1 MGSDYYPNP
10 IKGVKKLKEKFSK
23 GVEVKLSKEDDTASK
38 NKKRLEAIKQNF
50 NEVPIEKETF
60 LRYVRRNQ
68 LHKGKE
74 DVLNRLNQLDFSQ
87 ANPRNHTFM
96 TELSFAGESIA
107 EGFLEVFNIEQNKA
121 VERYKKQLQ
130 VIEREDENGEKN
142 YFIGT
147 FQSDKLK
154 RLTPYR
160 SNKEELAQQLKK
172 QQKQYREQKQEQTLA
187 RQREEEN

>member
-1 MGSDYYPNP
+1 MR
-10 IKGVKKLKEKFSK
+10 ERFQK
-23 GVEVKLSKEDDTASK
+23 GVEVKLSKGDNVKDK
-38 NKKRLEAIKQNF
+38 NRKRNEAIKQSF
-50 NEVPIEKETF
+50 ADLQVKKEIF
-60 LRYVRRNQ
+60 INHVRNNN
-68 LHKGKE
+68 LHKGKDE
-74 DVLNRLNQLDFSQ
+74 VLNQINQIDFSN
-87 ANPRNHTFM
+87 ATPRNSTFM
-96 TELSFAGESIA
+96 NELTFAGESIA
-107 EGFLEVFNIEQNKA
+107 EGFLEVFNIQQEKA
-121 VERYKKQLQ
+121 IERYKKQLQ

-172 QQKQYREQKQEQTLA
+172 QQEQHREQKQEQTLV